1 MYVNF
6 WVAYD
11 GTQHGFN
18 LSWKDHKEQL
28 GVVHILQKL
37 FGACAMNTGQD
48 PSQGKILRELERQ
61 LHELESLE
69 QAIVAT
75 STIDEQPSRS
85 SFLTGAA
92 DSSMS
97 SAAAQGKHPGS
108 ESDEDEVQPAPA
120 RSHGFSA
127 GSTSHF
133 VSELHSA
140 LQEARETGPLDIDM
154 DEEAPRSSFLT
165 GAAYS
170 SMSSAATQGKHPG
183 SESDEDEV
191 QPAPARSHGC
201 SAGSDSHSNFASE
214 LRSALHEAREIGP
227 LDIDMDEEETL
238 IAHAGCESALTGPAE
253 ALFLLEGV
261 KLGDAS
267 SDVSGTDFNASAQLI
282 QHAGSPDQIVH
293 RTGLDRLCN
302 SRSLP
307 ACLRRLESIVEGHED
322 AGEAEATTV
331 GSQRPPPGPPPANR
345 SPHGIRQLVR
355 RASVD
360 V

>member
-1 MYVNF
+1 
-6 WVAYD
+6 
-11 GTQHGFN
+11 
-18 LSWKDHKEQL
+18 
-28 GVVHILQKL
+28 
-37 FGACAMNTGQD
+37 
-48 PSQGKILRELERQ
+48 
-61 LHELESLE
+61 
-69 QAIVAT
+69 
-75 STIDEQPSRS
+75 
-85 SFLTGAA
+85 
-92 DSSMS
+92 
-97 SAAAQGKHPGS
+97 
-108 ESDEDEVQPAPA
+108 
-120 RSHGFSA
+120 
-127 GSTSHF
+127 
-133 VSELHSA
+133 
-140 LQEARETGPLDIDM
+140 
-154 DEEAPRSSFLT
+154 LT

-170 SMSSAATQGKHPG
+170 SMSSAAAQGKHPG